1 MQAVI
6 LNFEN
11 IKFIK
16 SASLVSQFP
25 EDSGSEIAFVGRSN
39 AGKSTALNAIFGRK
53 NIAKTS
59 KTPGRTQLIN
69 FFDVDDDCRVVDLP
83 GYGFAAVSKEK
94 RKQWDELISNYFRT
108 RDALKGVFLIVD
120 SRRMITELDRLFI
133 DFYLPFDKSL
143 HVILTKSD
151 KLKKLGQIEALR
163 STQTSL
169 GKVATIQ
176 LFSGTKK
183 DGVAIAKQRL
193 CEIFEC

>member
-1 MQAVI
+1 M
-6 LNFEN
+6 NFEN

-69 FFDVDDDCRVVDLP
+69 FFAVDDDCRVVDLP

-94 RKQWDELISNYFRT
+94 RKQWDELISDYFRT

-183 DGVAIAKQRL
+183 YGVDVAKQRL
-193 CEIFEC
+193 CEIFEY

>member
-1 MQAVI
+1 M
-6 LNFEN
+6 NFEN

-16 SASLVSQFP
+16 SANQVSQFP

-39 AGKSTALNAIFGRK
+39 AGKSTALNAIFRRK

-69 FFDVDDDCRVVDLP
+69 FFDIDDNCRVVDLP

-94 RKQWDELISNYFRT
+94 RKQWDELISDYFRT
-108 RDALKGVFLIVD
+108 RDALKGVFLIID
-120 SRRMITELDRLFI
+120 SRRMITELDHLFL
-133 DFYLPFDKSL
+133 DFYLPLGKSL
-143 HVILTKSD
+143 HVILTKAD
-151 KLKKLGQIEALR
+151 KLKKLEQIEVLK
-163 STQTSL
+163 STETPL

-183 DGVAIAKQRL
+183 KGITVAKQRMN
-193 CEIFEC
+193 EIFGC

>member
-1 MQAVI
+1 M
-6 LNFEN
+6 NFEN

-69 FFDVDDDCRVVDLP
+69 FFGVDDDCRVVDLP

-94 RKQWDELISNYFRT
+94 RKQWDELISAYFRT

-193 CEIFEC
+193 CEIFEY

>member
-1 MQAVI
+1 M
-6 LNFEN
+6 NFEN

-69 FFDVDDDCRVVDLP
+69 FFAVDDDCRVVDLP

-94 RKQWDELISNYFRT
+94 RKQWDELISDYFRT

-151 KLKKLGQIEALR
+151 KLKKMGQIEALR
-163 STQTSL
+163 NTQTSL

-193 CEIFEC
+193 CEIFEY

>member
-1 MQAVI
+1 M
-6 LNFEN
+6 NFEN

-69 FFDVDDDCRVVDLP
+69 FFAVDDDCRVVDLP

-94 RKQWDELISNYFRT
+94 RKQWGELISAYFRT

-120 SRRMITELDRLFI
+120 SRRILTELDHLFI

-193 CEIFEC
+193 CEIFEY

>member
-1 MQAVI
+1 M
-6 LNFEN
+6 NFEN

-94 RKQWDELISNYFRT
+94 RKQWDELISAYFRT

-133 DFYLPFDKSL
+133 NFYLPFDKSL

-193 CEIFEC
+193 CEIFEY

>member
-1 MQAVI
+1 

-94 RKQWDELISNYFRT
+94 RKQWDELISAYFRT

-193 CEIFEC
+193 CEIFEY

>member
-1 MQAVI
+1 

-39 AGKSTALNAIFGRK
+39 AGKSTALNAIFRRK

-69 FFDVDDDCRVVDLP
+69 FFSVDDDCRVVDLP
-83 GYGFAAVSKEK
+83 GYGIAAVSKEK
-94 RKQWDELISNYFRT
+94 RKQWDELISDYFRT

-183 DGVAIAKQRL
+183 DGIAIAKQRL
-193 CEIFEC
+193 CEIFEY